1 MFYQSFEAGLEV
13 HPGLQVTM
21 NVAKCGQEKKTRN
34 NWIESGHMMNYQK
47 NNNR

>member
-21 NVAKCGQEKKTRN
+21 NAAKFGQEKKPGT
-34 NWIESGHMMNYQK
+34 IG
-47 NNNR
+47 